1 MASSSNENFY
11 NPLLNIRIFYG
22 WSRNDRMISSKYD
35 LIVIGTGV
43 AASHAASKCSSAGWK
58 VAIIDYRPY
67 GGTCALRGCD
77 PKKVLVSAEEV
88 IDWDYRM
95 QGKGISSKDIRIN
108 WSDLA
113 HFKRSFTD
121 PFPKS
126 REEGFVKAGVTPF
139 HGHAR
144 FIGPTTIEVQGNVLT
159 SKYVLVATGAK
170 PVKLSIPGEEHVII
184 SDQFLELD
192 KLPSKILFIGGGYIS
207 FEFAHIAARAG
218 AEVSIVHRGIRPLEN
233 FDFDLV
239 KKLMQ
244 RTEDLG
250 VNIQLQTQVDKVE
263 ENPLDNNNNNNNNFV
278 VYTSS
283 SSSSSGLSSS
293 SPNQDTT
300 RFQADMV
307 VHGAGR
313 IPDIRELDLE
323 VAGVQFGDKGIIV
336 NEYLQSVTNP
346 AVYAA
351 GDVAATGNPPLTPSA
366 EYEGKIAA
374 SNLLNGNHQIS
385 DANGAIPSIVFT
397 IPPMAAV
404 GIGEETA
411 KKQGLRFRTNYEED
425 TSSWYSS
432 RRVGENFAASKVLI
446 EEGSD
451 RILGAHIV
459 GPHAEE
465 QINIFALAIQRGI
478 TSEDLKEIIFAYPTG
493 SSDIVYML

>member
-1 MASSSNENFY
+1 
-11 NPLLNIRIFYG
+11 
-22 WSRNDRMISSKYD
+22 
-35 LIVIGTGV
+35 
-43 AASHAASKCSSAGWK
+43 
-58 VAIIDYRPY
+58 
-67 GGTCALRGCD
+67 
-77 PKKVLVSAEEV
+77 
-88 IDWDYRM
+88 
-95 QGKGISSKDIRIN
+95 
-108 WSDLA
+108 
-113 HFKRSFTD
+113 
-121 PFPKS
+121 
-126 REEGFVKAGVTPF
+126 
-139 HGHAR
+139 
-144 FIGPTTIEVQGNVLT
+144 
-159 SKYVLVATGAK
+159 VLVATGAK
-170 PVKLSIPGEEHVII
+170 PVKLNIPGEEHVII

-250 VNIQLQTQVDKVE
+250 VNIQLQTQVDKAE
-263 ENPLDNNNNNNNNFV
+263 ENPLDNNNNNSFV

-293 SPNQDTT
+293 SPNQDNT
-300 RFQADMV
+300 RFEADMV
-307 VHGAGR
+307 VHGAGK
-313 IPDIRELDLE
+313 IPDVRELDLE
-323 VAGVQFGDKGIIV
+323 EGGVQFGDKGVIV

-351 GDVAATGNPPLTPSA
+351 GDVAATGNPPLTLSA
-366 EYEGKIAA
+366 EHEGRIAA
-374 SNLLNGNHQIS
+374 SNLLYGNHQTS
-385 DANGAIPSIVFT
+385 DTKGAIASIVFT

-411 KKQGLRFRTNYEED
+411 KKWGLRFRTNYEED

-432 RRVGENFAASKVLI
+432 RRVGENFSAFKVLI

-465 QINIFALAIQRGI
+465 LINIFALAIQRGI

-493 SSDIVYML
+493 SSDIAYML